1 MILRP
6 ATHQDAK
13 ELSLLEKELFGFEN
27 YPLSYS
33 SFVYHIKNNLLIV
46 GVEKGAIAGYILVLI
61 KRKTPKIYSLGIKST
76 HRNKG
81 IASLLLQ
88 EIIYKTKEKSFKNLI
103 LEVRVDN
110 KSAIELY
117 KKYDFEVFETKKAFY
132 KDGCDALIMSLVFDK

>member
-27 YPLSYS
+27 YPLSYA

-46 GVEKGAIAGYILVLI
+46 AVEEGEIAGYILVLI
-61 KRKTPKIYSLGIKST
+61 KRNTPKIYSLGIKQA

-81 IASLLLQ
+81 IGSLLLK
-88 EIIYKTKEKSFKNLI
+88 EILYKTKEKEFKSLI

-117 KKYDFEVFETKKAFY
+117 KKYNFEVFETRKSFY